1 MNRTNLFGWVALVCP
16 FEQWVLAIQV
26 RRLFNNKVL
35 LGLDVERTH
44 TLLAKSF
51 HWSFILLYVYGIFK
65 QVNNLEDLEDTNLLL
80 FEIVFAT
87 VFLVIVILRY
97 SYMSRFKTFLGSQEP
112 VHIVHYYFARTVHK
126 AMYAC
131 FILLPLTGL
140 VIAGLYN
147 QGYTVN
153 ATPDEEQTV
162 IDLVLDLHGAV
173 ANLSYMLILLHIAAA
188 IYSRIKGEGVW
199 SSMVPI
205 LKEDKPT
212 KNKIVNKM
220 ALLEGQ
226 FYDKVQA
233 LLTRKKK

>member
-1 MNRTNLFGWVALVCP
+1 M
-16 FEQWVLAIQV
+16 
-26 RRLFNNKVL
+26 
-35 LGLDVERTH
+35 DVQKSH
-44 TLLAKSF
+44 TLLARLI

-65 QVNNLEDLEDTNLLL
+65 QVNELDELEDTNLLL

-87 VFLVIVILRY
+87 IFLVIVILRY
-97 SYMSRFKTFLGSQEP
+97 SYMSRFKTFLGAREP

-140 VIAGLYN
+140 MIAGLYS

-153 ATPDEEQTV
+153 ATPDEEQT
-162 IDLVLDLHGAV
+162 IMDLVLDLHGAV
-173 ANLSYMLILLHIAAA
+173 ADLSYMLIFLHIGAA

-205 LKEDKPT
+205 LKEDKPSENEIV
-212 KNKIVNKM
+212 KKIASIEEQV
-220 ALLEGQ
+220 
-226 FYDKVQA
+226 YDKIES
-233 LLTRKKK
+233 LFSRKNE

>member
-1 MNRTNLFGWVALVCP
+1 MGV
-16 FEQWVLAIQV
+16 Q
-26 RRLFNNKVL
+26 KS
-35 LGLDVERTH
+35 H
-44 TLLAKSF
+44 TLLARLI

-65 QVNNLEDLEDTNLLL
+65 QVNELDELEDTNLLL

-87 VFLVIVILRY
+87 IVLVIVILRY
-97 SYMSRFKTFLGSQEP
+97 SYMSRFKTLLGAREP

-140 VIAGLYN
+140 MIAGLYS

-153 ATPDEEQTV
+153 ATPDEEQT
-162 IDLVLDLHGAV
+162 IMDLVLDLHGAV
-173 ANLSYMLILLHIAAA
+173 ADLSYMLILLHIGAA

-205 LKEDKPT
+205 LKEDKPSENEIV
-212 KNKIVNKM
+212 KKIASIEEQV
-220 ALLEGQ
+220 
-226 FYDKVQA
+226 YDKIES
-233 LLTRKKK
+233 LFSRKNE

>member
-1 MNRTNLFGWVALVCP
+1 MKHP
-16 FEQWVLAIQV
+16 FVQDFTGMHVQ
-26 RRLFNNKVL
+26 KS
-35 LGLDVERTH
+35 H
-44 TLLAKSF
+44 TLLARSI
-51 HWSFILLYVYGIFK
+51 HWSFILLYLYGIFK
-65 QVNNLEDLEDTNLLL
+65 QVNELDELEDSTLLL
-80 FEIVFAT
+80 SEIVFAT

-97 SYMSRFKTFLGSQEP
+97 SYMRRFRTFLGAREP

-140 VIAGLYN
+140 MIAGLYS

-162 IDLVLDLHGAV
+162 MDLVLDLHGAV
-173 ANLSYMLILLHIAAA
+173 ADLSYMLIFLHIGAA

-205 LKEDKPT
+205 LKEDKPSE
-212 KNKIVNKM
+212 NEMVLKIASIEEKV
-220 ALLEGQ
+220 
-226 FYDKVQA
+226 YDKVGSFFA
-233 LLTRKKK
+233 RKSK

>member
-1 MNRTNLFGWVALVCP
+1 VQNS
-16 FEQWVLAIQV
+16 
-26 RRLFNNKVL
+26 
-35 LGLDVERTH
+35 H
-44 TLLAKSF
+44 TLLARSI

-65 QVNNLEDLEDTNLLL
+65 QVNELDELEDTNLLL

-87 VFLVIVILRY
+87 IFLVIVILRY
-97 SYMSRFKTFLGSQEP
+97 SYMRRFKTFLGAREP
-112 VHIVHYYFARTVHK
+112 VHIVHYYFARTVHR

-140 VIAGLYN
+140 MIAGLYS

-162 IDLVLDLHGAV
+162 MDLVLDLHGAV
-173 ANLSYMLILLHIAAA
+173 ADLSYMLIFLHIGAA

-205 LKEDKPT
+205 LKEDKPSENEIV
-212 KNKIVNKM
+212 KKIASIEEQV
-220 ALLEGQ
+220 
-226 FYDKVQA
+226 YDKIGS
-233 LLTRKKK
+233 LFSRKNE

>member
-1 MNRTNLFGWVALVCP
+1 MQNS
-16 FEQWVLAIQV
+16 
-26 RRLFNNKVL
+26 
-35 LGLDVERTH
+35 H
-44 TLLAKSF
+44 TLLARSI

-65 QVNNLEDLEDTNLLL
+65 QVNELDELEDTNLLL

-87 VFLVIVILRY
+87 IFLVIVILRY
-97 SYMSRFKTFLGSQEP
+97 SYMRRFKTFLGAREP
-112 VHIVHYYFARTVHK
+112 VHIVHYYFARTVHR

-140 VIAGLYN
+140 MIAGLYS

-162 IDLVLDLHGAV
+162 MDLVLDLHGAV
-173 ANLSYMLILLHIAAA
+173 ADLSYMLIFLHIGAA

-205 LKEDKPT
+205 LKEDKPSENEIV
-212 KNKIVNKM
+212 KKIASIEEQV
-220 ALLEGQ
+220 
-226 FYDKVQA
+226 YDKIGS
-233 LLTRKKK
+233 LFSRKNE

>member
-1 MNRTNLFGWVALVCP
+1 MGV
-16 FEQWVLAIQV
+16 Q
-26 RRLFNNKVL
+26 KS
-35 LGLDVERTH
+35 H
-44 TLLAKSF
+44 TLLARLI

-65 QVNNLEDLEDTNLLL
+65 QVNELDELEDTNLLL

-87 VFLVIVILRY
+87 IFLVIVILRY
-97 SYMSRFKTFLGSQEP
+97 SYMSRFKTFLGAREP

-140 VIAGLYN
+140 MIAGLYS

-153 ATPDEEQTV
+153 ATPDEEQT
-162 IDLVLDLHGAV
+162 IMDLVLDLHGAV
-173 ANLSYMLILLHIAAA
+173 ADLSYMLIFLHIGAA

-205 LKEDKPT
+205 LKEDKPSENEIV
-212 KNKIVNKM
+212 KKIASIEEQAYNKIGS
-220 ALLEGQ
+220 L
-226 FYDKVQA
+226 FS
-233 LLTRKKK
+233 RKNE

>member
-1 MNRTNLFGWVALVCP
+1 MQKSHTKVAK
-16 FEQWVLAIQV
+16 AI
-26 RRLFNNKVL
+26 
-35 LGLDVERTH
+35 
-44 TLLAKSF
+44 

-65 QVNNLEDLEDTNLLL
+65 QVNELDELEDTNLLL
-80 FEIVFAT
+80 FEIIFAT
-87 VFLVIVILRY
+87 IFLVIVILRY
-97 SYMSRFKTFLGSQEP
+97 SYMSRFKTFLGAREP

-140 VIAGLYN
+140 MIAGLYS

-162 IDLVLDLHGAV
+162 MDLVLDLHGAV
-173 ANLSYMLILLHIAAA
+173 ADLSYMLIFLHIGAA

-205 LKEDKPT
+205 LKEDKPSENEIV
-212 KNKIVNKM
+212 KKIAGYENM
-220 ALLEGQ
+220 AYE
-226 FYDKVQA
+226 KIAA
-233 LLTRKKK
+233 LFSSKDSD

>member
-1 MNRTNLFGWVALVCP
+1 M
-16 FEQWVLAIQV
+16 Q
-26 RRLFNNKVL
+26 KS
-35 LGLDVERTH
+35 H
-44 TLLAKSF
+44 TLLARSI
-51 HWSFILLYVYGIFK
+51 HWSFIILYLYGIFK
-65 QVNNLEDLEDTNLLL
+65 QVNELEELEDTKLLL

-97 SYMSRFKTFLGSQEP
+97 SYMSRFKTFLGAREP

-140 VIAGLYN
+140 MIAGLYS

-162 IDLVLDLHGAV
+162 MDLVLDLHGAV
-173 ANLSYMLILLHIAAA
+173 ADLSYMLIFLHIGAA

-205 LKEDKPT
+205 LKEEKPSE
-212 KNKIVNKM
+212 NEMVMKIASFEEKI
-220 ALLEGQ
+220 
-226 FYDKVQA
+226 YDKVGSFFS
-233 LLTRKKK
+233 RKNK

>member
-1 MNRTNLFGWVALVCP
+1 MPV
-16 FEQWVLAIQV
+16 Q
-26 RRLFNNKVL
+26 KS
-35 LGLDVERTH
+35 H
-44 TLLAKSF
+44 TLLARSI

-65 QVNNLEDLEDTNLLL
+65 QVNELDELEDTNLLL

-87 VFLVIVILRY
+87 TFLVIVILRY
-97 SYMSRFKTFLGSQEP
+97 SYMRRFKTFLGAREP
-112 VHIVHYYFARTVHK
+112 VHIVHYYFARTVHR

-140 VIAGLYN
+140 MIAGLYS

-162 IDLVLDLHGAV
+162 MDVVLDLHGAV
-173 ANLSYMLILLHIAAA
+173 ADLSYMLIFLHIGAA

-205 LKEDKPT
+205 LKEDKPSENEIV
-212 KNKIVNKM
+212 KKIASIEEQV
-220 ALLEGQ
+220 
-226 FYDKVQA
+226 YDKIGS
-233 LLTRKKK
+233 LFSRKNE